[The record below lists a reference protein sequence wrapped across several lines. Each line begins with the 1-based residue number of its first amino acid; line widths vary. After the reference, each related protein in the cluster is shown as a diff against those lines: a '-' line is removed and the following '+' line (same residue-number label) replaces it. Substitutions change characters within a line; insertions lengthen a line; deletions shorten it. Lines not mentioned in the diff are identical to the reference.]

1 MIGKHTYRA
10 GRAGLLAAAGL
21 AAAAAA
27 ATAAFVLWRAWPQG
41 APVQENLS
49 RLADEST
56 PVVLDKE
63 AESRVQTFC
72 SDCHALPRPE
82 SFPRYAWYEKVRK
95 GYHYFSR
102 SGRDD
107 LDPPPIWQTV
117 AYFRSRAPEE
127 LEFPSPP
134 EAQTELST
142 KFNIVKLGWRQ
153 EPVFQASSHLHWLRL
168 APDEK
173 PVLLTCDMRSGTV
186 ATVDVHN
193 PSEPERVLARLE
205 NPCRVEPCDLDGDG
219 ATDLVVSDLG
229 SFFPDD
235 HDRGRVV
242 WLRRRGKEAGYEQIV
257 ALGGLGR
264 VADARP
270 ADVDGD
276 GDLDLIVAEFG
287 MYRTGKVALARNVA
301 APGERPRFELE
312 EISRSPGP
320 IHVPVCDLDHDGSPD
335 FVALVS
341 QEDEHIEAY
350 LNRDDGHFNRQ
361 VLWAAPDLTFGS
373 SGIEMVDLDQDGD
386 LDVLYTNGDAFDN
399 GFVTPSHGVQWLENQ
414 GDVQFA
420 YHRLTDMTGAYRAL
434 AGDVDLDGDLDIIV
448 TAWLP
453 PEFQPPSAR
462 KRPPVS
468 ILCLEQTGPGV
479 FVRHTLETG
488 VPYYPT
494 LEMADFDDD
503 GDLDFAV
510 GVNICAPRVKNYH
523 LVPYWLAIWW
533 NQKIPNAK

>member
-1 MIGKHTYRA
+1 MLA
-10 GRAGLLAAAGL
+10 AAGLLAAVI
-21 AAAAAA
+21 
-27 ATAAFVLWRAWPQG
+27 AAFGIWRGWPGG
-41 APVQENLS
+41 ASTCENLS
-49 RLADEST
+49 RMGDQSP

-63 AESRVQTFC
+63 TESRIVAFC

-82 SFPRYAWYEKVRK
+82 SFPRDAWYEKVRK

-107 LDPPPIWQTV
+107 LDPPPVYQTV

-127 LEFPSPP
+127 LEFPVPV
-134 EAQTELST
+134 EADTELRA
-142 KFNIVKLGWRQ
+142 KFRVERLSRQ
-153 EPVFQASSHLHWLRL
+153 REAVLQASSHLHWLRL
-168 APDEK
+168 ASDET
-173 PVLLTCDMRSGTV
+173 PVLVACDMRRGSV
-186 ATVDVHN
+186 ATVDLGN
-193 PSEPERVLARLE
+193 PARPCQVLAQLD
-205 NPCRVEPCDLDGDG
+205 NPCHVEPCDLDGDH

-229 SFFPDD
+229 SYFPDD

-242 WLRRRGKEAGYEQIV
+242 WLRPQGPAHSYEEIV
-257 ALGGLGR
+257 VASGLGR

-287 MYRTGKVALARNVA
+287 MYRTGKIALARNVA
-301 APGERPRFELE
+301 APGEQPRFELE

-320 IHVPVCDLDHDGSPD
+320 IHVPVCDLDHDGYPD

-341 QEDEHIEAY
+341 QEDEHVEAY
-350 LNRDDGHFNRQ
+350 LNRQDGRFNRR

-373 SGIEMVDLDQDGD
+373 SGIELVDLDQDGD

-399 GFVTPSHGVQWLENQ
+399 GFVNPSHGVQWLENL
-414 GDVQFA
+414 GNLQFA
-420 YHRLTDMTGAYRAL
+420 YHRLTDLTGAYRAL
-434 AGDVDLDGDLDIIV
+434 AGDIDLDGDLDIIA

-453 PEFQPPSAR
+453 PAFLPASAN
-462 KRPPVS
+462 KRPPAS
-468 ILCLEQTGPGV
+468 IICLEQTEPGV

-488 VPYYPT
+488 SPYYPT
-494 LEMADFDDD
+494 LEMADFDND

-510 GVNICAPRVKNYH
+510 GVHVCTGRVKDTH
-523 LVPYWLAIWW
+523 VLPYWLAIWW
-533 NQKIPNAK
+533 NQAIVKDK